1 MIKTFQVSLIV
12 KRRRLY
18 RELLTKYCGNISEI
32 MFALNVTVI
41 SSEAALVFWNK
52 MNETIEAESE
62 MEIVHRVINERFS
75 LKMYIKVVNNNI
87 LTQKTEIKTLNA
99 L

>member
-1 MIKTFQVSLIV
+1 
-12 KRRRLY
+12 
-18 RELLTKYCGNISEI
+18 

-75 LKMYIKVVNNNI
+75 LKMYI
-87 LTQKTEIKTLNA
+87 
-99 L
+99 